1 MRTRLTFHPPLPAAR
16 LRLPSSNLSRAAH
29 SGAPA
34 NTVSVPE
41 GSRSLPENPSRRP
54 GCSVS
59 RSRFSSDICSL
70 ARAARS
76 LSVDSSG
83 RGRFERGG
91 LRAKCMS

>member
-16 LRLPSSNLSRAAH
+16 LRLPASNLRRAAH

-41 GSRSLPENPSRRP
+41 GSRSLPVRPSRRP

-59 RSRFSSDICSL
+59 RSMYSSDICSR

-76 LSVDSSG
+76 LSVDSSV
-83 RGRFERGG
+83 RGRFERCG
-91 LRAKCMS
+91 LRAGCMS